1 MQLSQQPGVSNF
13 AEVLRALRERAA
25 LSQRGVARR
34 CGLTP
39 AYVSLLEG
47 GRRMPER
54 PTVERLA
61 DALDLTAADRARLML
76 AAGYAAPL
84 EAITPARGLLTEAE
98 GVIAEATLTAEQR
111 VLVGHLTTVYVQG
124 LAARIRAGKPLVTD
138 LAAPWQQ
145 RVLEAMDEK
154 MADDFATFRE
164 SYLRPL
170 FDL

>member
-1 MQLSQQPGVSNF
+1 MQLTQQPGVNDF
-13 AEVLRALRERAA
+13 GATLRGMRERVA

-47 GRRMPER
+47 GRRRPER

-61 DALDLTAADRARLML
+61 AALELDAGDRARLVL
-76 AAGYAAPL
+76 AAGYAAPV
-84 EAITPARGLLTEAE
+84 ETTAGRAGLLAEAE
-98 GVIAEATLTAEQR
+98 AVIADADLTAEQR
-111 VLVGHLTTVYVQG
+111 DVLSRLTTVYVQG
-124 LAARIRAGKPLVTD
+124 LAARVRAGRPLVTD

-154 MADDFATFRE
+154 MAEDFATFRE
-164 SYLRPL
+164 SYLRPS